1 MKKNRLGTMQLHYAI
16 KQFLGQLAISNE
28 AKLNEMIA
36 MGRSALF
43 YDEVETLEESVAIF
57 EKITSEQILEV
68 ANEILDIEQFSTL
81 IFRK

>member
-1 MKKNRLGTMQLHYAI
+1 MQLHYAI

-68 ANEILDIEQFSTL
+68 ANEILDVEQFSTL

>member
-1 MKKNRLGTMQLHYAI
+1 
-16 KQFLGQLAISNE
+16 
-28 AKLNEMIA
+28 

-81 IFRK
+81 NFRK